1 MKIFILDTIF
11 AFFQMLI
18 IAIYFYKV
26 HGTKNKWLSLC
37 LTPVIGDLV
46 LTVTDLINI
55 NQNARVIINHIAIF
69 LLLVFLFNG
78 KVSKKITT
86 FFVYFLLS
94 FACDFLVFTLTGSFG
109 IQDELVFML
118 VMNGLM
124 FVLLSLILAV
134 AAKFM
139 TDFGKIYD
147 KRLYFV
153 FILIPVTQFGFIA
166 VLVTLLNSM
175 GIIADSYLSIS
186 EQKTSII
193 ISALLIFALIADII
207 FLDVTRK
214 AAESFRDKE
223 RLQTLET
230 EAKMN
235 YKYYEDLQ
243 ANTDKMRKYRHD
255 TNNIIQSIYS
265 LLKSPDKTSSEEALK
280 LTKTL
285 EDEINSVN
293 ISRYCSHAIV
303 NAVLSDKEK
312 TLNSSGVD
320 CKFNVNIPQDISISG
335 FDLCRIFS
343 NMLDNALEAC
353 KLSKGKSVSVDASII
368 DGYLYVKMKK
378 PVAQSTKHE
387 DKDRGNG
394 LEIMKQITEKYN
406 GETIVTVEDGIF
418 ETLVTMKCVD

>member
-1 MKIFILDTIF
+1 MTYFVLDTIF
-11 AFFQMLI
+11 GFFQMLI
-18 IAIYFYKV
+18 IGMYFYKV
-26 HGTKNKWLSLC
+26 HGAQNKWLSLS
-37 LTPVIGDLV
+37 LTSVLGDLA
-46 LTVTDLINI
+46 LTVTDLSNM
-55 NQNARVIINHIAIF
+55 NQTTRVIINHIVIF

-78 KVSKKITT
+78 KTSKKTTT

-109 IQDELVFML
+109 IQNELIFML

-139 TDFGKIYD
+139 SDFGKIYD
-147 KRLYFV
+147 KRLYLV
-153 FILIPVTQFGFIA
+153 FILIPITQFGFIA
-166 VLVTLLNSM
+166 VLITLMNSM

-186 EQKTSII
+186 AQSTSII
-193 ISALLIFALIADII
+193 VSALLIFTLIADII

-235 YKYYEDLQ
+235 YKYYEDLRE
-243 ANTDKMRKYRHD
+243 NTDKMRKYRHD
-255 TNNIIQSIYS
+255 TNNIIQSIYA
-265 LLKSPDKTSSEEALK
+265 LLESPDKTSSEEALK
-280 LTKTL
+280 LAKTL
-285 EDEINSVN
+285 EEEINSIN
-293 ISRYCSHAIV
+293 ISRHCSHAIV

-312 TLNSSGVD
+312 SFEKSNIS
-320 CKFNVNIPQDISISG
+320 CKFNVNIPHDISISG

-353 KLSKGKSVSVDASII
+353 ENSKGKNVSLDASII
-368 DGYLYVKMKK
+368 DGYLYIKMRNPVDIKK
-378 PVAQSTKHE
+378 KTNDS
-387 DKDRGNG
+387 DRGNG
-394 LEIMKQITEKYN
+394 LEIMKQITDKYN
-406 GETIVTVEDGIF
+406 GETIITVENEIF
-418 ETLVTMKCVD
+418 ETLVTMKCGN

>member
-1 MKIFILDTIF
+1 MTYFVLDTIF
-11 AFFQMLI
+11 GFFQMLI
-18 IAIYFYKV
+18 IAVYFYKV
-26 HGTKNKWLSLC
+26 HGSKNKWLSLC
-37 LTPVIGDLV
+37 LLPVISDLV
-46 LTVTDLINI
+46 LTATDLINI
-55 NQNARVIINHIAIF
+55 NKTARVIFNHIAIF

-78 KVSKKITT
+78 KISKKITT

-109 IQDELVFML
+109 IQDELIFML

-139 TDFGKIYD
+139 SDFGKIYD
-147 KRLYFV
+147 KRLYLV

-166 VLVTLLNSM
+166 VLITLMNSM
-175 GIIADSYLSIS
+175 GIIADSYRGIS
-186 EQKTSII
+186 AQGTSII
-193 ISALLIFALIADII
+193 VSALLIFTLIADII

-214 AAESFRDKE
+214 AAESFSDKE
-223 RLQTLET
+223 RLKTLEA
-230 EAKMN
+230 EARMN

-265 LLKSPDKTSSEEALK
+265 LLESPDKTSSEEALK

-303 NAVLSDKEK
+303 NAVLYDKE
-312 TLNSSGVD
+312 TTFNDSGVD
-320 CKFNVNIPQDISISG
+320 CKFNVKIPQNISISG
-335 FDLCRIFS
+335 FDLCRVFS

-353 KLSKGKSVSVDASII
+353 KISNGKSVSIDASII
-368 DGYLYVKMKK
+368 DGYLYVKMRN
-378 PVAQSTKHE
+378 PVIENNRNSDT
-387 DKDRGNG
+387 DRGNG
-394 LEIMKQITEKYN
+394 LEIMKQITDKYN
-406 GETIVTVEDGIF
+406 GETIITIENGIF
-418 ETLVTMKCVD
+418 ETLVTMKCDS